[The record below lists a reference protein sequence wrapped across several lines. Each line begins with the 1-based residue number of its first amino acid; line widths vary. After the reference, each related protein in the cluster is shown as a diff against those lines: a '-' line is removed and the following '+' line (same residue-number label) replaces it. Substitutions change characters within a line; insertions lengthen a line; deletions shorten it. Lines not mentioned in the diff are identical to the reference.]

1 MVGNSPSLTDQVGKS
16 HFVGHGCPFCRDS
29 NSSIGDSKDGTDNWR
44 QTGETRTHY
53 LLAGALL
60 LEYWIKSAAGGP
72 FVSGPIP
79 CLPQDLSCGSSKVA
93 SLTPENF
100 LAIAERLTRDEVV
113 HSLIELSFYPETSD
127 SRDRELLRVSVTHG
141 FSGPKWGDPCLT
153 ILPPAPSAP
162 PQIIV
167 LDDTGNRFR
176 RTPTRWPTAITGD
189 RPPAESLA
197 VNKLH
202 RPLPEP
208 KSGDNSKNIP
218 DQATCSLWSEV
229 TRQLPP
235 DISRSERRFIAG

>member
-79 CLPQDLSCGSSKVA
+79 CLPQDLSCGSSMVA
-93 SLTPENF
+93 P
-100 LAIAERLTRDEVV
+100 
-113 HSLIELSFYPETSD
+113 
-127 SRDRELLRVSVTHG
+127 HG
-141 FSGPKWGDPCLT
+141 FSGPKCGDPCLT

-189 RPPAESLA
+189 RPPAESL
-197 VNKLH
+197 VVYKLH